1 MKNKANNSLVALIIT
16 LIIVVIGA
24 TKNELGYAEV
34 IQTIEPTEVIAMSE
48 AEYNIENDLNEYIT
62 NNQEL
67 FDFYCNT
74 FEIDLATL
82 KNIIINNNSTNKL
95 NYLDIFN
102 EKKDYSSLDANLL
115 FYLSDLEKKEPKLFK
130 NKYESGT
137 KYSKEY
143 IYNLI
148 NYFSNLYGNVDFQ
161 TLAGITYI
169 ETGNLNSKTMLKAN
183 NIYGGMSNS
192 GLIKYKNI
200 NYGIYSYVKM
210 MSIKY
215 YGKGLTS
222 LESIG
227 SKYNPIT
234 LSNGK
239 KIANPTWL
247 SNIKS
252 ILYKFDN
259 NVILNITDILK

>member
-1 MKNKANNSLVALIIT
+1 MKTKANNSLVALIIT
-16 LIIVVIGA
+16 ITIVIIGV
-24 TKNELGYAEV
+24 TKNELGYTKV
-34 IQTIEPTEVIAMSE
+34 IQTIEPTEVVAMSE
-48 AEYNIENDLNEYIT
+48 TAYNLEKDLNEYIT
-62 NNQEL
+62 NNQDI
-67 FDFYCNT
+67 FNFYCNT
-74 FEIDLATL
+74 FEIDLDSL
-82 KNIIINNNSTNKL
+82 KNIILANNTNNKL

-102 EKKDYSSLDANLL
+102 ESKEYNSLDANILA
-115 FYLSDLEKKEPKLFK
+115 YLSNLEMTEPKLFK

-137 KYSKEY
+137 NYSKEY

-148 NYFSNLYGNVDFQ
+148 NYFCNLYGNVDYQ

-210 MSIKY
+210 MSTKY

-227 SKYNPIT
+227 LKYNPIT

-239 KIANPTWL
+239 KVANPTWV

-252 ILYKFDN
+252 ILYKFDTTI
-259 NVILNITDILK
+259 ILSISDILK